1 MTRTPKNEEMTPTQD
16 EGQAQLIA
24 RELERRV
31 IYAMLLPGVRLS
43 RMFDVGL
50 KEVGEWTELAYL
62 KELMHDGVKLKDAA
76 DLLGVSVRKVSQLAS
91 KMRENFFTPEFEHE
105 LPARIEFMLWA
116 SPLSRKRIKQYLQQL
131 DEEVVDEAIDSLL
144 EQGRIQEMA
153 GRTTTF
159 EVVQSEQRLVR
170 DDIMARI
177 DALNTLL
184 GQVTDAV
191 FGRFFRQ
198 EQKAFAR
205 SLQFRI
211 RAEDLP
217 RLRQLYEESVWKTL
231 SELDEAARDDPH
243 AIPMGA
249 TLCWAPMDLTLDV
262 LASKME
268 REAIEGADEGDDDLH

>member
-116 SPLSRKRIKQYLQQL
+116 SPL
-131 DEEVVDEAIDSLL
+131 
-144 EQGRIQEMA
+144 
-153 GRTTTF
+153 
-159 EVVQSEQRLVR
+159 
-170 DDIMARI
+170 
-177 DALNTLL
+177 
-184 GQVTDAV
+184 
-191 FGRFFRQ
+191 
-198 EQKAFAR
+198 
-205 SLQFRI
+205 
-211 RAEDLP
+211 
-217 RLRQLYEESVWKTL
+217 
-231 SELDEAARDDPH
+231 
-243 AIPMGA
+243 
-249 TLCWAPMDLTLDV
+249 
-262 LASKME
+262 
-268 REAIEGADEGDDDLH
+268 

>member
-1 MTRTPKNEEMTPTQD
+1 MSSNAKENVSVEEED
-16 EGQAQLIA
+16 RELLL

-31 IYAMLLPGVRLS
+31 IYAMLVPGVRLS

-50 KEVGEWTELAYL
+50 KEVGEWVELAYL
-62 KELMHDGVKLKDAA
+62 RELVQDNVKLKDAA

-91 KMRENFFTPEFEHE
+91 RMRENFFTPEFEHE

-116 SPLSRKRIKQYLQQL
+116 LPLSRKRIKQYLPSL
-131 DEEVVDEAIDSLL
+131 DEDVVDDAIDTLL
-144 EQGRIQEMA
+144 EQQRIREVD
-153 GRTTTF
+153 GRTTTY
-159 EVVQSEQRLVR
+159 EVAQSAQRLVR
-170 DDIMARI
+170 DDLMSRI

-217 RLRQLYEESVWKTL
+217 KLRAMYEESVWKTL
-231 SELDEAARDDPH
+231 SELDEAAKDDPH

-262 LASKME
+262 LSRKSLE
-268 REAIEGADEGDDDLH
+268 EGEDDDEDLH